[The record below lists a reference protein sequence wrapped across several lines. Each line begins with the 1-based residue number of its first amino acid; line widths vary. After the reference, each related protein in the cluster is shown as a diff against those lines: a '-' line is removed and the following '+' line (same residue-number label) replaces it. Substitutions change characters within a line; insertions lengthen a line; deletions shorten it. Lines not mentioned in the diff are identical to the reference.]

1 MIPLASAVMVASG
14 AACLGGALY
23 SRRWIAISAA
33 ALMLVAMIDLT
44 AMALLPPMFWA
55 IALMLSGML
64 IGLQM
69 RLEPPTPAA
78 VSEFVPQAS
87 PSRQRISGAMIAA
100 AVAYPV
106 MGWLVLGHSG
116 FSSADTDHNGHGGS
130 AFLAVPIVLAWL
142 LSSILLWF
150 FVRAISRRQRLLAVE
165 MGAMAAMLIAML
177 LMSH

>member
-1 MIPLASAVMVASG
+1 MIPLASAVMVVSG

-33 ALMLVAMIDLT
+33 ALMLVAMIDL
-44 AMALLPPMFWA
+44 AALSLVPPMLWA

-69 RLEPPTPAA
+69 RLEPRPLANAETALPM
-78 VSEFVPQAS
+78 AS
-87 PSRQRISGAMIAA
+87 LRHRASGAMIAA

-106 MGWLVLGHSG
+106 MGWLVLGHSEISTVASG
-116 FSSADTDHNGHGGS
+116 HSGHGGS

-142 LSSILLWF
+142 LSAALLWF
-150 FVRAISRRQRLLAVE
+150 FVRAAVRRQRLMAIE